1 MIHFDKIVEPPEFD
15 KRARKQGLKWLEENP
30 DKRPKDYWSPFKR
43 DLSDGFGSLCA
54 YSVMFEPVGTIDH
67 YISVSRNK
75 TLAYE
80 WSNYRFASAW
90 LNSSKKAEDDKI
102 LDPFEVQDDW
112 FEILLPSLQLIVT
125 NHIPDEYREKAE
137 YTVKRL
143 RLRDDER
150 IIRQRREWYRMYRDG
165 EVNLEGLKKKAPL
178 IARAIEK
185 TNGSQKHWQ

>member
-1 MIHFDKIVEPPEFD
+1 M
-15 KRARKQGLKWLEENP
+15 
-30 DKRPKDYWSPFKR
+30 
-43 DLSDGFGSLCA
+43 
-54 YSVMFEPVGTIDH
+54 
-67 YISVSRNK
+67 
-75 TLAYE
+75 
-80 WSNYRFASAW
+80 
-90 LNSSKKAEDDKI
+90 
-102 LDPFEVQDDW
+102 QDDW

-185 TNGSQKHWQ
+185 TNGNQKHWQ

>member
-1 MIHFDKIVEPPEFD
+1 MIHFDKIVEPPGFD
-15 KRARKQGLKWLEENP
+15 ERTRKQGLKWLEENP
-30 DKRPKDYWSPFKR
+30 DKRPKDYWSPFKP
-43 DLSDGFGSLCA
+43 DLSNGFESLCA

-75 TLAYE
+75 MLAYE

-165 EVNLEGLKKKAPL
+165 EVTLEGLKKKAPL

-185 TNGSQKHWQ
+185 RNGRREHRQ

>member
-15 KRARKQGLKWLEENP
+15 ERARKPGLKWLEENP
-30 DKRPKDYWSPFKR
+30 DKRPKNYSSPFKP
-43 DLSDGFGSLCA
+43 DLSDGFGRLCA

-67 YISVSRNK
+67 YISVSGNK
-75 TLAYE
+75 MLAYE

-125 NHIPDEYREKAE
+125 NHVSDEYREKAE

>member
-15 KRARKQGLKWLEENP
+15 ERARKPGLKWLEENP
-30 DKRPKDYWSPFKR
+30 DKRPKNYWSPFKP
-43 DLSDGFGSLCA
+43 DLSDGFGRLCA

-75 TLAYE
+75 MLAYE

-185 TNGSQKHWQ
+185 TNGSQKHCQ